1 MKSLL
6 DSLMASDLGLTGLV
20 SALAL
25 LVVWVPFYRGMRL
38 LLEARSAT
46 RTLSA
51 NELKR
56 VVQGQSVGGVEPI
69 AALLLRVHR
78 KSLQQKSSREL
89 PHEFVVDASRQY
101 AVNEYDAHYACRIS
115 MYSNILPPI
124 GFIGTTGGLLILFFS
139 MHMSNAS
146 LELGALALALVSTIL
161 ALMGFAVLEGLKIG
175 LYGRMLRCID
185 HALEE
190 ALRLRASAA
199 ASSASASASH

>member
-6 DSLMASDLGLTGLV
+6 DSLMATDLGLTGLV

-25 LVVWVPFYRGMRL
+25 LVVWVPFYRGLRL

-69 AALLLRVHR
+69 AALLLRVLR
-78 KSLQQKSSREL
+78 KSMQQKSSREL

-199 ASSASASASH
+199 ASSASAPATH